1 MDNNLEDSNKNN
13 KFKIDESNDWALKAF
28 SDMFKGMADDEETKK
43 HNQEQLKIFRK
54 NKNVKKKIINKNK

>member
-13 KFKIDESNDWALKAF
+13 KIKIDESNDWALKAF

-43 HNQEQLKIFRK
+43 HNQEQLKIFRN
-54 NKNVKKKIINKNK
+54 NKNGAKSNIKK